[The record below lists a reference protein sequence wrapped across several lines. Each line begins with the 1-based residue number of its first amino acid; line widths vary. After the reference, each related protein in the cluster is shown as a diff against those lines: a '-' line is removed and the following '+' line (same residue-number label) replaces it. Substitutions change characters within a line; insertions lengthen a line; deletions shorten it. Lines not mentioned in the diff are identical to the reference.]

1 MKPSY
6 FSSPR
11 SLEDCVFIS
20 SADPF
25 SWDVKNHSL
34 KKMAA
39 KYVSISLSI
48 KEKPLRKKVGDGK
61 GYVGFFG

>member
-11 SLEDCVFIS
+11 SLEDCVFIA

-25 SWDVKNHSL
+25 SWDVNNNSL
-34 KKMAA
+34 KKMVA
-39 KYVSISLSI
+39 KYLSISLSV
-48 KEKPLRKKVGDGK
+48 KEKPLRKKVVDGK
-61 GYVGFFG
+61 GYMGFFG

>member
-11 SLEDCVFIS
+11 SLEDCVFIA

-25 SWDVKNHSL
+25 SWDVSSHSL
-34 KKMAA
+34 KQMVA
-39 KYVSISLSI
+39 KYLRTSLSI
-48 KEKPLRKKVGDGK
+48 KEKPLRKKVVDGK

>member
-11 SLEDCVFIS
+11 SLEDCVFVVS
-20 SADPF
+20 SDPF
-25 SWDVKNHSL
+25 SWDVNRNSL
-34 KKMAA
+34 KKMVA
-39 KYVSISLSI
+39 KYLRISSSPV
-48 KEKPLRKKVGDGK
+48 EKPLRKKVGDGK